1 MRRSVNGVS
10 EFHDYHH
17 IYETCFANDLDDV
30 VKGVRR
36 KVAEVTGYPEEHQ
49 VRIARYTLLLLFTT
63 SQPSRRSMA
72 SADCSKSDD
81 HMADDSAQAE
91 GCF

>member
-30 VKGVRR
+30 VAGVRR

-49 VRIARYTLLLLFTT
+49 VGVAPYNLLLLFTL
-63 SQPSRRSMA
+63 SRQ
-72 SADCSKSDD
+72 ADGRLPAYHSST
-81 HMADDSAQAE
+81 
-91 GCF
+91 